1 MLEYA
6 VIIGLILGAGYWI
19 ISPLLKPAQF
29 DTTIKLKTDDTL
41 RELELKKEGAYA
53 TIRELEFDSHLGK
66 LSKQDYHALK
76 QQYMLDAVNYIK
88 EIDKLQAQ
96 KPKPKNM
103 TQKDIENEIEKEVLA
118 LRGRKSDENS
128 TAFCTQCG
136 AKTSRRDRFC
146 SACGTELSKSD
157 LVLDSE

>member
-29 DTTIKLKTDDTL
+29 DTTIKLKADDTL
-41 RELELKKEGAYA
+41 RELELKKEGAYS

-66 LSKQDYHALK
+66 LSKKDYNALK

-88 EIDKLQAQ
+88 EIDKLQKQ
-96 KPKPKNM
+96 KPKQKNL
-103 TQKDIENEIEKEVLA
+103 TQKDIENEIEKEILA
-118 LRGRKSDENS
+118 LRGPKSEENS
-128 TAFCTQCG
+128 TVFCTQCG
-136 AKTSRRDRFC
+136 AKTSGRDRFC
-146 SACGTELSKSD
+146 SACGTQLSKPD
-157 LVLDSE
+157 LVLS